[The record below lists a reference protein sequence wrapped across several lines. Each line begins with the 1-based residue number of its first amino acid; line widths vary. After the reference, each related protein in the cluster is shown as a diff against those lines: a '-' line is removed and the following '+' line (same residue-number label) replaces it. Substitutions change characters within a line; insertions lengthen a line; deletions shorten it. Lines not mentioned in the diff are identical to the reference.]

1 LNIFNLPL
9 GAMNRYEILT
19 HALKTITP
27 GSPREFLMAAF
38 VHLSAQKVT
47 AQICP
52 VQPFVM

>member
-1 LNIFNLPL
+1 VPRL
-9 GAMNRYEILT
+9 GFF
-19 HALKTITP
+19 ALTP